1 MRTRASSAVLAMGL
15 TLLGPMLST
24 SEATHGR
31 GGERPDAMLYELTEH
46 AVFDSGLRLATSA
59 LEGSARRGSALCPE
73 GLQAHAK
80 AVYATAGINVRI
92 DPRCRVVALGNSEL
106 SLTTFGGEI
115 TGNFWVVVNSDATN
129 RTDAQELV
137 VMNGTFRGKIQV
149 TDPDQRTID
158 ILPGS
163 TFTPTSVVP
172 GFPLPLSATFTG
184 TFRLPFTVHRVAV
197 YENDRG
203 RLVPVLPNERALGDP
218 TVRVEIDFD

>member
-1 MRTRASSAVLAMGL
+1 
-15 TLLGPMLST
+15 
-24 SEATHGR
+24 
-31 GGERPDAMLYELTEH
+31 
-46 AVFDSGLRLATSA
+46 
-59 LEGSARRGSALCPE
+59 
-73 GLQAHAK
+73 
-80 AVYATAGINVRI
+80 
-92 DPRCRVVALGNSEL
+92 
-106 SLTTFGGEI
+106 
-115 TGNFWVVVNSDATN
+115 
-129 RTDAQELV
+129 
-137 VMNGTFRGKIQV
+137 VMNGTFRGKIQI

-197 YENDRG
+197 YENDRE